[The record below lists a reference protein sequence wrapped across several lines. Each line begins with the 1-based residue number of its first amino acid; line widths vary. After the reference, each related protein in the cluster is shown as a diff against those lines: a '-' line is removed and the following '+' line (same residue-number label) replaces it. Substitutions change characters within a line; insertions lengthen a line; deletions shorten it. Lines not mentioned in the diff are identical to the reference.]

1 MTTTPWRMNGEDAV
15 IQGRRLLAELDA
27 AEAALRDGEVQVD
40 QAEHD
45 RDVAV
50 HRFTAYAREHLGTFL
65 ELVEAITSDGP
76 GAGVTEAVHGT
87 IASLTSPKPALLV
100 GPSRNHRT

>member
-1 MTTTPWRMNGEDAV
+1 MNGEDAV

-27 AEAALRDGEVQVD
+27 ADAMLASTEVSAEEAVDGMLASSRRLQ
-40 QAEHD
+40 
-45 RDVAV
+45 
-50 HRFTAYAREHLGTFL
+50 AYAREHLPTFL

-76 GAGVTEAVHGT
+76 GAGVSEAMHGA
-87 IASLTSPKPALLV
+87 IASLTRPMPVLLV